1 MDELFQE
8 LNINKKKY
16 ILIYYQENDN
26 NNLFLN
32 KILKY
37 EEIL

>member
-26 NNLFLN
+26 NNIFLN

-37 EEIL
+37 QEF